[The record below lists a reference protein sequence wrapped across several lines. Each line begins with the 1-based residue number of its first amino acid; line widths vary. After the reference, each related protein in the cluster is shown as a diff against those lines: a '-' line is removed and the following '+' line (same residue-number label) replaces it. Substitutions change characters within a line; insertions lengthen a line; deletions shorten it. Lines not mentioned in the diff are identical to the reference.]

1 MKGTHI
7 GELEELILLAV
18 AMLREDAYG
27 TAIQN
32 AIKEQTDRT
41 MTISTVH
48 AVLKRLSDKGYLE
61 SKYGGAT
68 KERGGRRKHIFTITA
83 EGEGAITAAR
93 EIRNKMWD
101 AIPNVSLKHLN
112 LTGFYSL
119 NKGKLI

>member
-18 AMLREDAYG
+18 ALLREDAYG

-32 AIKEQTDRT
+32 EIKAQTDRS

-48 AVLKRLSDKGYLE
+48 AVLKRLEDKGYLD

-68 KERGGRRKHIFTITA
+68 KERGGRRKHIFSITA
-83 EGEGAITAAR
+83 SGETAISTAR
-93 EIRNKMWD
+93 EVRNKMWD
-101 AIPNVSLKHLN
+101 AIPKLSLEFSWL
-112 LTGFYSL
+112 
-119 NKGKLI
+119 

>member
-32 AIKEQTDRT
+32 AIKEQTNRS

-48 AVLKRLSDKGYLE
+48 AVLKRLEDKSFLE

-68 KERGGRRKHIFTITA
+68 KERGGRRKHIFSITA
-83 EGEGAITAAR
+83 QGEGAIGVAR

-101 AIPNVSLKHLN
+101 AIPSMSFNQLN
-112 LTGFYSL
+112 LTGLAKWVWNS
-119 NKGKLI
+119 